1 MKTHKE
7 KIDDLITL
15 ERENNLLNHISTSL
29 FNRGETI
36 AEKNLSEYIV
46 WMRNYWV
53 GTFYPIFRIK
63 FNEKNEIKNI
73 KTELSLNGKLWTIIL
88 GGLILSF
95 LLFVLIIPM
104 IQDFEYLD
112 YTALIILGIYGL
124 LAFGIYWVFRK
135 IYLNETKY
143 LLNDLKIAVGIETK
157 KSVEKIENEKNEWTI
172 KMTLFRLFAYPFSIF
187 IILISIYAVF
197 TGTYLR
203 SGLGIALGVGYLYS
217 DIRTIQKKR
226 KITKAN
232 NVQT

>member
-36 AEKNLSEYIV
+36 AEKNLSEYTI

-53 GTFYPIFRIK
+53 GTFYPIFKIN

-73 KTELSLNGKLWTIIL
+73 KTELSLNGKLWIIIL

-95 LLFVLIIPM
+95 FVFALIIPM

-112 YTALIILGIYGL
+112 FTALIVLGVYGL

-135 IYLNETKY
+135 IYLNETKN
-143 LLNDLKIAVGIETK
+143 LLNDLKIAVEIETK
-157 KSVEKIENEKNEWTI
+157 ENIENEKNEWTI

-187 IILISIYAVF
+187 IILISIYAVY

-203 SGLGIALGVGYLYS
+203 SGFGIALGVGYLYS

-232 NVQT
+232 NG